1 MFLNGVWYAGCVFVR
16 TLRRSFWLTGLTT
29 FGVILAHSATLERLS
44 LDEMI
49 GKSTTIVRAKVM
61 GSHAA
66 MSGTIIYT
74 YYTIQVTEQ
83 FKGTSPASVTFAVP
97 GGVANNRRQ
106 TFPGAPEFKAGD
118 DFVFFLWT
126 GKSGTTQIIGL
137 TQGLFRLSPG
147 AAGDAVATRPA
158 SAELMLDRATGE
170 PVRDQSVVMNLSDL
184 RAHIASVLGAGA
196 H

>member
-1 MFLNGVWYAGCVFVR
+1 MLNTVSVR
-16 TLRRSFWLTGLTT
+16 TMRIPFWLTGLMA
-29 FGVILAHSATLERLS
+29 FGLHLAQSATLERLS

-49 GKSTTIVRAKVM
+49 SKSTAIVRGRVT
-61 GSHAA
+61 GSSST

-74 YYTIQVTEQ
+74 SYTIQVTEH
-83 FKGTSPASVTFAVP
+83 FKGSAQSLVRIAVP

-126 GKSGTTQIIGL
+126 GKSGITQVIGL
-137 TQGLFRLSPG
+137 TQGLFRLS
-147 AAGDAVATRPA
+147 ASSTGDAVATRPA

-170 PVRDQSVVMNLSDL
+170 PVRDQAVVMNLSDL

-196 H
+196 Q

>member
-1 MFLNGVWYAGCVFVR
+1 MLDTVSVR
-16 TLRRSFWLTGLTT
+16 TVRIPFWLTGLLA
-29 FGVILAHSATLERLS
+29 FGLNLAHSATLERLS

-49 GKSTTIVRAKVM
+49 SKSTAIVRGRVT
-61 GSHAA
+61 GSSAA
-66 MSGTIIYT
+66 MRGAIIYT
-74 YYTIQVTEQ
+74 SYSIQVAEQ
-83 FKGTSPASVTFAVP
+83 LKGAAQSFVTVAVP

-106 TFPGAPEFKAGD
+106 TFAGAPELKAGD

-137 TQGLFRLSPG
+137 TQGLFRLS
-147 AAGDAVATRPA
+147 ATTTGDAVATRPA

-170 PVRDQSVVMNLSDL
+170 PVRDQAVVMNLSDL

-196 H
+196 R